1 MNRQC
6 NTSVRCDIIQSG
18 VTELNQVYQ
27 YQVASVMY
35 QVHLSNI
42 QYQMIACQVSGV
54 SNQVSG
60 IRCQV

>member
-6 NTSVRCDIIQSG
+6 NTG
-18 VTELNQVYQ
+18 VGVITFSQVAQHQVYQ

-42 QYQMIACQVSGV
+42 
-54 SNQVSG
+54 
-60 IRCQV
+60 